1 MTSDSDPRI
10 DVSPASSAD
19 HHDHG
24 QDDQPPRRPDN
35 GSRPAM
41 AVALVALAATVTAPY
56 WTPPV
61 YRFLHL
67 RPPGV
72 EWQARQDVE
81 TGRMVQSLAEL
92 DRRLADLSES
102 VVKANRQTAGFKA
115 SEAGMETQVRV
126 LALLQLR
133 GMMRRPVPF
142 DAELKV
148 VKAFGG
154 TVDTLAPLLETVEP
168 YASIGVP
175 LELQLRREFA
185 GLAEMLSYAET
196 RPSMVHWLTSF
207 TGWSKDAA
215 PVEDAARPETPSS
228 IAARAQARL
237 AENDLHGAVEILAAL
252 EGDAAAA
259 VRPWIGQA
267 LARLAANQA
276 DDIIA
281 EHVATALGRFLNRT

>member
-1 MTSDSDPRI
+1 MTSDSDPNTGAP
-10 DVSPASSAD
+10 PASSA
-19 HHDHG
+19 HHHG
-24 QDDQPPRRPDN
+24 HDDLPPRRPDS

-41 AVALVALAATVTAPY
+41 AVALVALAAAVAAPY

-61 YRFLHL
+61 YRILHL
-67 RPPGV
+67 RPPGI

-92 DRRLADLSES
+92 DRRLADLTEA
-102 VVKANRQTAGFKA
+102 VAKTNKQTAGFKA
-115 SEAGMETQVRV
+115 SEADMETQVRV

-142 DAELKV
+142 DAELKAV
-148 VKAFGG
+148 RAFGG
-154 TVDTLAPLLETVEP
+154 TFDTLAPLLETVEP

-185 GLAEMLSYAET
+185 GLSEMLAYTET
-196 RPSMVHWLTSF
+196 RPSMVHWLTNF
-207 TGWSKDAA
+207 TGWSKDTAQA
-215 PVEDAARPETPSS
+215 EEANRPERPSG

-237 AENDLHGAVEILAAL
+237 AENDLHGAVEILAVL

-259 VRPWIGQA
+259 VRPWLGQA
-267 LARLAANQA
+267 QARLAANQA

-281 EHVATALGRFLNRT
+281 EYVATALGRFLNRT

>member
-1 MTSDSDPRI
+1 MTSDSDPNAGAI
-10 DVSPASSAD
+10 PASSA
-19 HHDHG
+19 HHHG
-24 QDDQPPRRPDN
+24 HDDLPPRRPDS
-35 GSRPAM
+35 GGRPAM
-41 AVALVALAATVTAPY
+41 LVALTALAATVAAPY

-67 RPPGV
+67 RPAGV

-81 TGRMVQSLAEL
+81 TGRLVQSLSEL
-92 DRRLADLSES
+92 DRRLAELTDS
-102 VVKANRQTAGFKA
+102 VAKTNKQTAGFKA
-115 SEAGMETQVRV
+115 SEAGMETQVRII
-126 LALLQLR
+126 ALLQLR

-142 DAELKV
+142 DAELKA

-154 TVDTLAPLLETVEP
+154 TIDTLVPLLESVES
-168 YASIGVP
+168 YASIGIP

-185 GLAEMLSYAET
+185 GLAEMLAYAET
-196 RPSMVHWLTSF
+196 RPSMVHWLTNF
-207 TGWSKDAA
+207 TGWSKDPTPA
-215 PVEDAARPETPSS
+215 EEAARPERPSS

-259 VRPWIGQA
+259 VRPWLGQA
-267 LARLAANQA
+267 QARLAANQA

-281 EHVATALGRFLNRT
+281 EYVATTLGRFLNRT

>member
-1 MTSDSDPRI
+1 MTSDSDPNAGAI
-10 DVSPASSAD
+10 PASSA
-19 HHDHG
+19 HHHG
-24 QDDQPPRRPDN
+24 QDDLPPRRPD
-35 GSRPAM
+35 GSGRPAM
-41 AVALVALAATVTAPY
+41 LVALAALAATVTAPY

-67 RPPGV
+67 RPAGV

-81 TGRMVQSLAEL
+81 TGRLVQSLSEL
-92 DRRLADLSES
+92 DRRLAELTDA
-102 VVKANRQTAGFKA
+102 VAKTNKQTAGFKA
-115 SEAGMETQVRV
+115 TEAGMETQVRV
-126 LALLQLR
+126 IALLQLR

-142 DAELKV
+142 DAELKA

-154 TVDTLAPLLETVEP
+154 TFDTLAPLLESVES
-168 YASIGVP
+168 YASIGIP

-185 GLAEMLSYAET
+185 GLAEMLAYTET
-196 RPSMVHWLTSF
+196 RPSLVHWLTNF
-207 TGWSKDAA
+207 TGWSKEPA
-215 PVEDAARPETPSS
+215 PAEEAARPERPSS

-259 VRPWIGQA
+259 VRPWLGQA
-267 LARLAANQA
+267 QARLAANQA

-281 EHVATALGRFLNRT
+281 EYVATTLGRFLNRT

>member
-1 MTSDSDPRI
+1 MTSDSDSNAGATPA
-10 DVSPASSAD
+10 SPA
-19 HHDHG
+19 HHHG
-24 QDDQPPRRPDN
+24 HDDLPPRRPD
-35 GSRPAM
+35 GSSRPAM
-41 AVALVALAATVTAPY
+41 LVALAALAATVTAPY

-81 TGRMVQSLAEL
+81 TGRLVQSLSEL
-92 DRRLADLSES
+92 DRRLAELTDA
-102 VVKANRQTAGFKA
+102 VAKTNKQTAGFKA
-115 SEAGMETQVRV
+115 TEAGMETQVRV
-126 LALLQLR
+126 IALLQLR

-154 TVDTLAPLLETVEP
+154 TFDTLAPLLESVES
-168 YASIGVP
+168 YSSIGIP

-185 GLAEMLSYAET
+185 GLADMLAYTET
-196 RPSMVHWLTSF
+196 RPSMVHWLTNF
-207 TGWSKDAA
+207 TGWSKDPAPAEEAA
-215 PVEDAARPETPSS
+215 HPERPSS

-259 VRPWIGQA
+259 VRPWLGQA
-267 LARLAANQA
+267 QARLAANQA

-281 EHVATALGRFLNRT
+281 EYVATTLGRFLNRT

>member
-1 MTSDSDPRI
+1 MTSDSD
-10 DVSPASSAD
+10 SNAGATPASSA
-19 HHDHG
+19 HHHG
-24 QDDQPPRRPDN
+24 HDDLPPRRPD
-35 GSRPAM
+35 GGGRPAM
-41 AVALVALAATVTAPY
+41 LVALAALAATVTAPY

-67 RPPGV
+67 RPAGV

-81 TGRMVQSLAEL
+81 TGRLVQSLSEL
-92 DRRLADLSES
+92 DRRLAELTDA
-102 VVKANRQTAGFKA
+102 VAKTNKQTAGFKA

-126 LALLQLR
+126 IALLQLR

-142 DAELKV
+142 DAELKA

-154 TVDTLAPLLETVEP
+154 TFDTLTPLLESVES
-168 YASIGVP
+168 YASIGIP

-185 GLAEMLSYAET
+185 GLAEMLAYTET
-196 RPSMVHWLTSF
+196 RPSMVHWLTNF
-207 TGWSKDAA
+207 TGWSKDPTPA
-215 PVEDAARPETPSS
+215 EEAARPERPSS

-259 VRPWIGQA
+259 VRPWLGQA
-267 LARLAANQA
+267 QARLAANQA

-281 EHVATALGRFLNRT
+281 EYVATTLGRFLNRT